1 MSRPVDYTKVIENA
15 AKQVSLKL
23 DRALER
29 GTQCYSIL
37 LILRHG
43 SVNDVKA
50 TKAVLKKVVDAP
62 LSIILVGIGE

>member
-1 MSRPVDYTKVIENA
+1 MSAPVDYTKVIKIA
-15 AKQVSLKL
+15 AKQLLLKL
-23 DRALER
+23 DTALEQ
-29 GTQCYSIL
+29 GAQCYSIL